1 MSRIP
6 VRTQAGIA
14 VGDVELE
21 PSIFETQVNVPVM
34 HQVVV
39 AQMAARRAGTRD
51 TKTRGE
57 VRGGGRKPYRQKG
70 TGRARQGSI
79 RAPHYSGGGVVW
91 GPHPRDFAVKVPKK
105 MRAAALRSALSD
117 RAKEDRIAVI
127 DEVSFEVPK
136 TKEALELMRAI
147 DIQGSVL
154 LVLDGRDDNVER
166 SFRNI
171 PRIHLIS
178 LDQLNTYDVLAR
190 DWILFTRSALDKLNV
205 RAQEVG
211 RKQAPSSVAEG
222 AVKAATEAVVAEA
235 AERAPESEGIRSE
248 GGETP

>member
-1 MSRIP
+1 MTRIP

-14 VGDVELE
+14 LGDVELE
-21 PSIFETQVNVPVM
+21 PSIFEAQVNVPVM

-79 RAPHYSGGGVVW
+79 RAPHYAGGGIVW

-127 DEVSFEVPK
+127 DELSFEAPK
-136 TKEALELMRAI
+136 TRDAIELMRAV
-147 DIQGSVL
+147 DIKGSVL
-154 LVLDGRDDNVER
+154 LVLDGRDENIER

-171 PRIHLIS
+171 PRIHLITV
-178 LDQLNTYDVLAR
+178 DQLNTYDVLAR
-190 DWILFTRSALDKLNV
+190 DWVVFTRSALDRVNT
-205 RAQEVG
+205 RAQEGGSNG
-211 RKQAPSSVAEG
+211 RTAASDEAVASAAAEP
-222 AVKAATEAVVAEA
+222 AATSKSEA
-235 AERAPESEGIRSE
+235 RESSEEIRSE
-248 GGETP
+248 GGETE

>member
-14 VGDVELE
+14 LGDIELE
-21 PSIFETQVNVPVM
+21 PSIFEAQVNVPVM

-51 TKTRGE
+51 TKTRGD
-57 VRGGGRKPYRQKG
+57 VRGGGKKPYRQKG

-79 RAPHYSGGGVVW
+79 RAPHYSGGGIVW

-117 RAKEDRIAVI
+117 RVKNDRVAVI
-127 DEVSFEVPK
+127 DELSFETPK
-136 TKEALELMRAI
+136 TKDAIELLRAL
-147 DIQGSVL
+147 DITGSVL
-154 LVLDGRDDNVER
+154 IVLDGRDENVER

-171 PRIHLIS
+171 PRIHMITV
-178 LDQLNTYDVLAR
+178 DQLNTYDVLAR
-190 DWILFTRSALDKLNV
+190 DWIVFTRAALDKVNA
-205 RAQEVG
+205 RAANGGDQ
-211 RKQAPSSVAEG
+211 G
-222 AVKAATEAVVAEA
+222 AAATQVDA
-235 AERAPESEGIRSE
+235 AAKLRTSAAGEPREPTEEIRSE

>member
-6 VRTQAGIA
+6 VRTQTGIA
-14 VGDVELE
+14 LGDVELA
-21 PSIFETQVNVPVM
+21 PAIFEAQINVPVM

-57 VRGGGRKPYRQKG
+57 VRGGGKKPYRQKG

-79 RAPHYSGGGVVW
+79 RAPHYAGGGIVW

-127 DEVSFEVPK
+127 DELSFEVPK
-136 TKEALELMRAI
+136 TKDAIELLRAV
-147 DIQGSVL
+147 DIKGSVL
-154 LVLDGRDDNVER
+154 LVLDARDENVER

-171 PRIHLIS
+171 PRIHMIGV
-178 LDQLNTYDVLAR
+178 DQLNTYDVLAR
-190 DWILFTRSALDKLNV
+190 DWVLFTRSALDKVNA
-205 RAQEVG
+205 RAQDG
-211 RKQAPSSVAEG
+211 GSAGDTGAAIAAAAEELIG
-222 AVKAATEAVVAEA
+222 QAEA
-235 AERAPESEGIRSE
+235 APRETSEEIRSE
-248 GGETP
+248 AGETP

>member
-1 MSRIP
+1 VTRIP

-14 VGDVELE
+14 LGDVKLE
-21 PSIFETQVNVPVM
+21 PSIFEVQVNVPVM

-51 TKTRGE
+51 TKTR
-57 VRGGGRKPYRQKG
+57 GGRKPYRQKG

-190 DWILFTRSALDKLNV
+190 DWILFTRSALDKLNA
-205 RAQEVG
+205 RAQEG
-211 RKQAPSSVAEG
+211 PKKGPSPAAED

-235 AERAPESEGIRSE
+235 EERAPESEGIRSE

>member
-14 VGDVELE
+14 LGDVELE
-21 PSIFETQVNVPVM
+21 PSIFEAQVNVPVM

-57 VRGGGRKPYRQKG
+57 VRGGGKKPYRQKG

-79 RAPHYSGGGVVW
+79 RAPHYSGGGIVW

-127 DEVSFEVPK
+127 DEVSFEAPK
-136 TKEALELMRAI
+136 TKDAVELMRAI
-147 DIQGSVL
+147 DIHGSVL

-178 LDQLNTYDVLAR
+178 VDQLNTYDVLAR
-190 DWILFTRSALDKLNV
+190 DWIVFTRSALDKLSA
-205 RAQEVG
+205 RAPKEG
-211 RKQAPSSVAEG
+211 PSSAAPD
-222 AVKAATEAVVAEA
+222 AVNAVTAAVVAEA
-235 AERAPESEGIRSE
+235 AELVPESEGIRSE
-248 GGETP
+248 GGETS

>member
-14 VGDVELE
+14 LGDVELA
-21 PSIFETQVNVPVM
+21 PAIFEAQINVPVM

-51 TKTRGE
+51 TKTRGD
-57 VRGGGRKPYRQKG
+57 VRGGGKKPYRQKG

-79 RAPHYSGGGVVW
+79 RAPHYAGGGVVW

-127 DEVSFEVPK
+127 DELSFEVPK
-136 TKEALELMRAI
+136 TKDAIELLRAI
-147 DIQGSVL
+147 DVKGSVL
-154 LVLDGRDDNVER
+154 LVLDARDEKVER

-171 PRIHLIS
+171 PRIHMIGV
-178 LDQLNTYDVLAR
+178 DQLNTYDVLAR
-190 DWILFTRSALDKLNV
+190 DWVLFTRSALEKVNA
-205 RAQEVG
+205 RAQG
-211 RKQAPSSVAEG
+211 GDSAED
-222 AVKAATEAVVAEA
+222 AAAAISEA
-235 AERAPESEGIRSE
+235 AEELVAAAE
-248 GGETP
+248 GGPREPSEENRGESGERP

>member
-1 MSRIP
+1 MTRIP

-14 VGDVELE
+14 LGDVKLE
-21 PSIFETQVNVPVM
+21 PSIFEVQVNVPVM

-190 DWILFTRSALDKLNV
+190 DWILFTRSALDKLNA
-205 RAQEVG
+205 RAQEG
-211 RKQAPSSVAEG
+211 PSPAAAD

-235 AERAPESEGIRSE
+235 EERAPESEGIRSE